1 MLEQVYVPDLRHKAL
16 YTLSVVERV
25 REDRLWLVQT
35 AYTLAQEEMC
45 SGIQCVPEHHIKRI
59 DLLTLGDLG
68 HEDLGVLFEDVD
80 VAEAVLDELRSDQL
94 A

>member
-1 MLEQVYVPDLRHKAL
+1 
-16 YTLSVVERV
+16 
-25 REDRLWLVQT
+25 
-35 AYTLAQEEMC
+35 MC

-68 HEDLGVLFEDVD
+68 HKNLGVLFEDID